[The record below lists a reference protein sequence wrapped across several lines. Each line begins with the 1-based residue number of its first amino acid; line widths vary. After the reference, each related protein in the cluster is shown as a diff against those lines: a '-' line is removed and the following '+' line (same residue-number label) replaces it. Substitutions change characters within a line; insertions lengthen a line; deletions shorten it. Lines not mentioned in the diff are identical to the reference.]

1 MIFGKHINRYYLK
14 YAGWLFFGLLALVT
28 VDFLQ
33 LEIPKLYGMVIN
45 GINTGYVEQ
54 GNTVVPF
61 DMNFVLDSICMPM
74 VMIILIIIVGRFLWR
89 VCFFGSAVR
98 LEEDLRNKMARCK
111 AKESHK
117 GCKNISSH
125 NLSSYFFFAS
135 KR

>member
-45 GINTGYVEQ
+45 GINTGFVELD
-54 GNTVVPF
+54 NATVPF

-74 VMIILIIIVGRFLWR
+74 VIIILIIIVGRFL
-89 VCFFGSAVR
+89 
-98 LEEDLRNKMARCK
+98 
-111 AKESHK
+111 
-117 GCKNISSH
+117 
-125 NLSSYFFFAS
+125 
-135 KR
+135 